1 MAEFMTSPDILLV
14 DDDPGA
20 IQLLGRILNEEGTVR
35 FATSGGDALRLAR
48 TSVPDL
54 IILDA
59 EMPGMNGF
67 EVCAAL
73 KAEPT
78 LADVPVIFVT
88 SHRDE
93 SFEVA
98 GFAVGA
104 VDFITKP
111 VNHHLVLAR
120 VRSQLRVKR
129 MADQLRRNAT
139 IDAVTDIANRRRL
152 DEMLERE
159 WLRARRSREPLAF
172 VLVDID
178 QFKLFNDRYG
188 HPAGDAC
195 LHRVAQ
201 ALRRACLRPGDF
213 AARYGG
219 EEFALVLPQTRL
231 LGAEHV
237 ARRLLD
243 AVESLAIPHEA
254 SPVAPHVTVSA
265 GIACYTQA
273 SGTLHDTLTRPLV
286 GTIGDSIR
294 LVIQAA
300 DAALYAAKAAGRAR
314 ACLVL
319 ATEDESGHISSDLR
333 ASELVTSARSPT

>member
-1 MAEFMTSPDILLV
+1 MTSPDILIV

-20 IQLLGRILNEEGTVR
+20 IQLMGRILSGEGAVR
-35 FATSGGDALRLAR
+35 FATNGSDALRLAR
-48 TSVPDL
+48 TSAPEL
-54 IILDA
+54 ILLDA
-59 EMPGMNGF
+59 EMPGMSGF

-111 VNHHLVLAR
+111 VNHQLVLVR
-120 VRSQLRVKR
+120 VRSQLRIKH
-129 MADQLRRNAT
+129 MADQLRHNAT
-139 IDAVTDIANRRRL
+139 IDAVTGIANRRRF
-152 DEMLERE
+152 DEVLERE
-159 WLRARRSREPLAF
+159 WLRARRSKEPLGL

-178 QFKLFNDRYG
+178 HFKLFNDRYG

-195 LHRVAQ
+195 LRRVAQ
-201 ALRRACLRPGDF
+201 ALSRTCLRPGDL

-219 EEFALVLPQTRL
+219 EEFALVLPQTPL
-231 LGAEHV
+231 CGAEHV

-243 AVESLAIPHEA
+243 AIEALAIPHELSTA
-254 SPVAPHVTVSA
+254 APHVTVSA
-265 GIACYTQA
+265 GIACYAEA
-273 SGTLHDTLTRPLV
+273 SGLV
-286 GTIGDSIR
+286 REASAKAATGESIR

-300 DAALYAAKAAGRAR
+300 DAALYAAKHAGRAR
-314 ACLVL
+314 ACVVD
-319 ATEDESGHISSDLR
+319 ASEDESGRIRSQLPESQAFASSR
-333 ASELVTSARSPT
+333 CST